1 MLDPTAQGLELTQD
15 EELQGMEFIYN
26 LSQYL
31 SLFNVMADL
40 ACYKAKEN
48 FWVRRFLWSS
58 LDSIELIIWWKGICG
73 STELSKVVIR
83 ILSAPCTSA
92 ATERSFSIQ
101 GYIHNNK
108 RNRLTTERAEK
119 ISFICYNWNLKHKHE
134 HENIQFHEEN
144 EEENVIEAFIDEVND
159 YNSSDEMEP
168 IQFVACDNVESDS
181 D

>member
-1 MLDPTAQGLELTQD
+1 
-15 EELQGMEFIYN
+15 
-26 LSQYL
+26 
-31 SLFNVMADL
+31 MADL

-73 STELSKVVIR
+73 STELSKVAIR